1 MEERILV
8 YFMEVKDDG
17 TVEPGRFIEIDNT
30 LEEKQRLVKGLIEV
44 VSLTN
49 EIDLI
54 VNEEGKIHK
63 LPYNRAL
70 VDAGVVYDILVG
82 NIIAV
87 RFDDEGNFASI
98 RNSDEDIIKK
108 FCKPVYHIGN
118 RIVIGEEG

>member
-1 MEERILV
+1 
-8 YFMEVKDDG
+8 MEVKDDG

-30 LEEKQRLVKGLIEV
+30 LKEKQALVKGLIEV

-70 VDAGVVYDILVG
+70 VDGGVVYDILVG
-82 NIIAV
+82 NIIV
-87 RFDDEGNFASI
+87 CRFDDEGNFASI
-98 RNSDEDIIKK
+98 RKSDEAVIKR
-108 FCKPVYHIGN
+108 FCKPVFHIDN
-118 RIVIGEEG
+118 RIVIGEG

>member
-1 MEERILV
+1 MEEKILV

-30 LEEKQRLVKGLIEV
+30 LKEKQALVKGLIEV

-70 VDAGVVYDILVG
+70 VDGSVVYDILVG
-82 NIIAV
+82 NIIAC

-98 RNSDEDIIKK
+98 RKSDEAVIKR
-108 FCKPVYHIGN
+108 FCKPVFHIDN
-118 RIVIGEEG
+118 RIVIGEG